1 MDDNKVFFLW
11 TVIVV
16 LACQEMSHFQQNS
29 VDHIVENLST
39 CLLKFQKDIIRVDY
53 DNHHKGIKLRTS
65 QKVTTHLKFH
75 IRVTVIIILCH
86 LSIFFHHPAHSFPM
100 SLISRKSFK
109 VHGCVRS
116 EHCIKC
122 FVFSMS
128 VLTYTS

>member
-39 CLLKFQKDIIRVDY
+39 CLLKFQKDIVRVDY

-75 IRVTVIIILCH
+75 I
-86 LSIFFHHPAHSFPM
+86 
-100 SLISRKSFK
+100 
-109 VHGCVRS
+109 
-116 EHCIKC
+116 
-122 FVFSMS
+122 
-128 VLTYTS
+128 